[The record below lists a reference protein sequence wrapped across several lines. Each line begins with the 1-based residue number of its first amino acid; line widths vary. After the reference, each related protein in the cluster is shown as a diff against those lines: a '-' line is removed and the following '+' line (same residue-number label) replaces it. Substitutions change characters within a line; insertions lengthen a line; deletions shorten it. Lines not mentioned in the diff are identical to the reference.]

1 MRENEMDFWD
11 FFWLLFWTYVF
22 IAYLTV
28 LFSIVV
34 DIFRDHDMNGWAKAA
49 WIIFL
54 IFLPVLAAVIYI
66 IWRGQGMGDRQE
78 ARAMRAQ
85 YGGAAPGPSSADE
98 IAKAKALLDNGS
110 ITADEYAALKAR
122 ALR

>member
-1 MRENEMDFWD
+1 MDFWD

-78 ARAMRAQ
+78 ARAEQAQ
-85 YGGAAPGPSSADE
+85 YGRPVSGASSADE
-98 IAKAKALLDNGS
+98 ITKAKALLDNGS
-110 ITADEYAALKAR
+110 ITPDEYAALKAR

>member
-1 MRENEMDFWD
+1 MDFWD

-28 LFSIVV
+28 LFSIVA
-34 DIFRDHDMNGWAKAA
+34 DIFRDHEMNGWAKAA

-54 IFLPVLAAVIYI
+54 IFLPVLTAITYI
-66 IWRGQGMGDRQE
+66 IWRGQAMGERQE
-78 ARAMRAQ
+78 ARAMQAE
-85 YGGAAPGPSSADE
+85 YGRSVPGPSSADE
-98 IAKAKALLDNGS
+98 ITKAKALLDNGS

>member
-1 MRENEMDFWD
+1 MDFWD

-28 LFSIVV
+28 LFSIVA
-34 DIFRDHDMNGWAKAA
+34 DIFRDHEMKGWAKAA

-54 IFLPVLAAVIYI
+54 IFLPVLTAITYI
-66 IWRGQGMGDRQE
+66 IWRGQAMGERQE
-78 ARAMRAQ
+78 ARAMQAE
-85 YGGAAPGPSSADE
+85 YGRSGPGPSSADE
-98 IAKAKALLDNGS
+98 IVKAKALLDNGS
-110 ITADEYAALKAR
+110 ITADEYAALKAK

>member
-1 MRENEMDFWD
+1 MDFWD

-34 DIFRDHDMNGWAKAA
+34 DIFRDHEMSGWAKAA

-66 IWRGQGMGDRQE
+66 IWRGQGMGERQE
-78 ARAMRAQ
+78 ARAMQAQ
-85 YGGAAPGPSSADE
+85 YGGPAAGPSSADE

-110 ITADEYAALKAR
+110 ITAEEFAALKAKAIR
-122 ALR
+122 